1 MQIVHYNVVG
11 SWGFIFMEGSEYA
24 LLKRRIE
31 AEYAATYSGL
41 HGLSALSTKHEVIT
55 ARMERLA
62 TVTQELAKEHGS
74 HVVFPIMI
82 ELDND
87 YRQLE
92 DLS

>member
-1 MQIVHYNVVG
+1 
-11 SWGFIFMEGSEYA
+11 MEGSEYA
-24 LLKRRIE
+24 QLKRRIE

-62 TVTQELAKEHGS
+62 TVTKELVDTHGS
-74 HVVFPIMI
+74 AVVLPIMVK
-82 ELDND
+82 LDDD

-92 DLS
+92 ELS